1 MITFEFLQHPTC
13 SIILEIKNYIPH
25 PALQQYVLSLSTVD
39 VVLPMRMRDVV
50 TPYPATPFQSLFF
63 YGDHPVSMSRTGV
76 GDFAEQPNIVL
87 TGPQFSRVNVKVTS
101 QLRAIRVD
109 FVPGG
114 MHRMLGIPMTQL
126 FDGGFDALDFFGASM
141 QRIAEQLK
149 GIQSLEEGKD
159 IVENFLLTQVAK
171 LKEMLPIDHAIT
183 VLLNSNGTL
192 SMVQMA
198 SLACLSLK
206 QFERKC
212 QERLG
217 MNPKM
222 YSRILRFSKAYRMH
236 EASPQLP
243 WIKIAYEAGY
253 FDQMH
258 MIRDFKVFAGVNPS
272 VIEQQL
278 LCTPLRMQRDLQF

>member
-1 MITFEFLQHPTC
+1 M
-13 SIILEIKNYIPH
+13 KD
-25 PALQQYVLSLSTVD
+25 A
-39 VVLPMRMRDVV
+39 V

-63 YGDHPVSMSRTGV
+63 YGDHPVSMNRTGL
-76 GDFAEQPNIVL
+76 GNFAEQPNIVL
-87 TGPQFSRVNVKVTS
+87 TGPQFSRVNVKVCS

-114 MHRMLGIPMTQL
+114 MHRMLGISMTEL
-126 FDGGFDALDFFGASM
+126 FDAGFDALDFFGASM
-141 QRIAEQLK
+141 KQVADRLQGIESLK
-149 GIQSLEEGKD
+149 EGKD
-159 IVENFLLTQVAK
+159 IVEKFLLTHVAK
-171 LKEMLPIDHAIT
+171 LKEILPIDYAIS
-183 VLLNSNGTL
+183 VLLNSSGTL
-192 SMVQMA
+192 PMEQMA

-222 YSRILRFSKAYRMH
+222 YARILRFSKAYRMH
-236 EASPQLP
+236 EASPHLP

-278 LCTPLRMQRDLQF
+278 LSTPLRMQRDLLF

>member
-1 MITFEFLQHPTC
+1 MITFELLQHPTC
-13 SIILEIKNYIPH
+13 SIILEIKNHIPH

-39 VVLPMRMRDVV
+39 VQLPMGMRDVV

-87 TGPQFSRVNVKVTS
+87 TGPQFSRVNLKVTS

-114 MHRMLGIPMTQL
+114 IYRMLGIPMTQL

-141 QRIAEQLK
+141 QRIAEQFQ

-159 IVENFLLTQVAK
+159 IVENFLLTHVVK
-171 LKEMLPIDHAIT
+171 LKEMLPIDHAIS

-192 SMVQMA
+192 SMEQMA

-222 YSRILRFSKAYRMH
+222 YARILRFSKAYRMH
-236 EASPQLP
+236 EALPNLP
-243 WIKIAYEAGY
+243 WIKIAYEGGY

-278 LCTPLRMQRDLQF
+278 LSTPLRMQRDLQF